1 MDPPIIEITDMD
13 LSSDQ
18 TEQIINLL
26 KTDEKYKNIKSYL
39 EKSEMIKDSYTDS
52 NESLFLKIF
61 VSANPKLTDSQIEF
75 YNKKKNDGQITLKVQ
90 SGFGPEIQMAIPFL
104 LNQINARFG
113 YKAISKIKILQA
125 DIGFI
130 NKEEKVT
137 NKNILENSKTFLSDE
152 LHDNELR
159 LVMRKFELSRKI
171 LPS

>member
-1 MDPPIIEITDMD
+1 MKT
-13 LSSDQ
+13 
-18 TEQIINLL
+18 LL
-26 KTDEKYKNIKSYL
+26 KITEKIVEKKISRLGPIQTHILLNWHHIAEQYADIALPESIK
-39 EKSEMIKDSYTDS
+39 
-52 NESLFLKIF
+52 
-61 VSANPKLTDSQIEF
+61 F

-137 NKNILENSKTFLSDE
+137 NKKILENSKTFLSDE

>member
-1 MDPPIIEITDMD
+1 MNT
-13 LSSDQ
+13 
-18 TEQIINLL
+18 LL
-26 KTDEKYKNIKSYL
+26 KITEKIVEKKISRLGSIQTHILLNWHHIAEQYAEIALPESIK
-39 EKSEMIKDSYTDS
+39 
-52 NESLFLKIF
+52 
-61 VSANPKLTDSQIEF
+61 F

-90 SGFGPEIQMAIPFL
+90 SGFGPEIKMAIPFL

>member
-1 MDPPIIEITDMD
+1 MKT
-13 LSSDQ
+13 
-18 TEQIINLL
+18 LL
-26 KTDEKYKNIKSYL
+26 KITEKIVEKKISRLGSIQTHILLNWNHIAEQYAEIALPESIK
-39 EKSEMIKDSYTDS
+39 
-52 NESLFLKIF
+52 
-61 VSANPKLTDSQIEF
+61 F

-125 DIGFI
+125 EIGFI

-137 NKNILENSKTFLSDE
+137 NKNILENSKTFLSDK

>member
-1 MDPPIIEITDMD
+1 MKTLLKITEKIVEKKISR
-13 LSSDQ
+13 LSSIQ
-18 TEQIINLL
+18 THILINWHHIAEQYAEIALP
-26 KTDEKYKNIKSYL
+26 ESIK
-39 EKSEMIKDSYTDS
+39 
-52 NESLFLKIF
+52 
-61 VSANPKLTDSQIEF
+61 F

>member
-1 MDPPIIEITDMD
+1 M
-13 LSSDQ
+13 
-18 TEQIINLL
+18 L
-26 KTDEKYKNIKSYL
+26 KL
-39 EKSEMIKDSYTDS
+39 
-52 NESLFLKIF
+52 
-61 VSANPKLTDSQIEF
+61 
-75 YNKKKNDGQITLKVQ
+75 Q

-104 LNQINARFG
+104 LNHINARFG